1 MFQAL
6 ALIVDRSD
14 HKNFFLISLSI
25 LIKHSLEK
33 LWISQG
39 EVTCQSLL
47 GDKAPLAPLPQTDPE
62 ILSLPLTPLD
72 AKPKSLKLCI
82 FVLHHGKTVGIRL
95 FWSKKLSQL
104 VIETKFVYSL
114 IDMHLKVTFQDL

>member
-25 LIKHSLEK
+25 LIKRSLEK
-33 LWISQG
+33 LWIPQG
-39 EVTCQSLL
+39 EVTCYRN
-47 GDKAPLAPLPQTDPE
+47 
-62 ILSLPLTPLD
+62 
-72 AKPKSLKLCI
+72 
-82 FVLHHGKTVGIRL
+82 FVPSSHPFRCETFTMGKQQESDFFSQRN
-95 FWSKKLSQL
+95 SQL